1 MERYLTDPRDTTT
14 PEGMIDLLVKLQSR
28 QLLSEDSTALLLKIM
43 TDSPTGQQRLKA
55 GLPPGWSIAHKTGTG
70 ADVLGIGIATNDVG
84 LISSP
89 TGKRIAIAVFIADSK
104 ATLQQR
110 ESVISAVASTVI
122 QAMQ

>member
-1 MERYLTDPRDTTT
+1 
-14 PEGMIDLLVKLQSR
+14 MIDLLVKLQSR

-55 GLPPGWSIAHKTGTG
+55 GLLPGWSLAHKTGTG

-89 TGKRIAIAVFIADSK
+89 TGKHIAIAVFIADSK
-104 ATLQQR
+104 APLEQR